1 MGVGSKRYG
10 TVIGKEEFA
19 SHLPWGRGG
28 AGEGGG
34 KKIKRKGNLVT
45 QTQFRYLMSVISGP
59 ASSIDQ

>member
-1 MGVGSKRYG
+1 MGVESKRYG

-34 KKIKRKGNLVT
+34 GGKNK
-45 QTQFRYLMSVISGP
+45 
-59 ASSIDQ
+59 